1 MKINVLLGVAGVS
14 STESV
19 KAKRIGRLF
28 EFLVLLALLVVF
40 AQVLMLYS
48 ETLLQSNW
56 VTNAIWL
63 VFFFEL
69 IVNLYNVENKPRYLK
84 ENWLNVLIVIIAFPG
99 VDWGSDWAVIVRSL
113 RLLLFVRFFTGFMKD
128 IVAVLNRNRFG
139 QILVASAFIIL
150 GAGALFSYL
159 EDRALWDGVWYA
171 LVTITTVGYG
181 DVVPVS
187 DYGRV
192 FGVVLILFG
201 VVFFSLVT
209 ANISAFLIGSDQRKV
224 EKDILRYMKLTE
236 KKQAEQQALNDE
248 HFERII
254 LHMSSEIEQLKDEL
268 KHIQQENSSGL
279 KDGSIKESNNLSK
292 E

>member
-1 MKINVLLGVAGVS
+1 MKINVLLGVAGVN
-14 STESV
+14 TNESV

-48 ETLLQSNW
+48 ETLIQSNW

-63 VFFFEL
+63 VFFLEL
-69 IVNLYNVENKPRYLK
+69 IVNLYNVKNKPRYLK

-187 DYGRV
+187 DYGRI

-224 EKDILRYMKLTE
+224 EKDILKYMKSSE
-236 KKQAEQQALNDE
+236 KRVAEQQALNE
-248 HFERII
+248 ENFERMI
-254 LHMSSEIEQLKDEL
+254 LHMSSEIEQLKTE
-268 KHIQQENSSGL
+268 
-279 KDGSIKESNNLSK
+279 IKAMHEENLSILK
-292 E
+292 EQSTKQKKDDE

>member
-84 ENWLNVLIVIIAFPG
+84 ENWLNVLIVIIA
-99 VDWGSDWAVIVRSL
+99 
-113 RLLLFVRFFTGFMKD
+113 
-128 IVAVLNRNRFG
+128 
-139 QILVASAFIIL
+139 
-150 GAGALFSYL
+150 
-159 EDRALWDGVWYA
+159 
-171 LVTITTVGYG
+171 
-181 DVVPVS
+181 
-187 DYGRV
+187 
-192 FGVVLILFG
+192 
-201 VVFFSLVT
+201 
-209 ANISAFLIGSDQRKV
+209 
-224 EKDILRYMKLTE
+224 
-236 KKQAEQQALNDE
+236 
-248 HFERII
+248 
-254 LHMSSEIEQLKDEL
+254 
-268 KHIQQENSSGL
+268 
-279 KDGSIKESNNLSK
+279 
-292 E
+292 